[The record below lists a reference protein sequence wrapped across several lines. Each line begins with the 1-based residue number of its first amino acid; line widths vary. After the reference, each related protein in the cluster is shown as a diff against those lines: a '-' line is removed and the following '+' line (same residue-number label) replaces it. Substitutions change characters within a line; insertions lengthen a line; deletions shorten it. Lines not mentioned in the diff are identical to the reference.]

1 MLSIPVNYTPNADYC
16 YYNITKIQYG
26 HVYMWHALAGYWGG
40 VLVTS
45 EDMMKYNPKLEH
57 PVQSPGNIGN
67 VRDIAIDS
75 LEKYGGGL
83 VDPTKIYEFYNNLHG
98 YLSKKGT
105 YGVKVDVQN
114 LIETLGLGHGGRVSL
129 SRKYQQALEES
140 IAKNFPDNS
149 IICCMCHNSDSIY
162 RYISFTLLN
171 VSLGL
176 IS

>member
-1 MLSIPVNYTPNADYC
+1 
-16 YYNITKIQYG
+16 
-26 HVYMWHALAGYWGG
+26 MWHALAGYWGG

-57 PVQSPGNIGN
+57 PVKSPGNIGN

-105 YGVKVDVQN
+105 DGVKIDIQN
-114 LIETLGLGHGGRVSL
+114 LIEFLV
-129 SRKYQQALEES
+129 
-140 IAKNFPDNS
+140 
-149 IICCMCHNSDSIY
+149 
-162 RYISFTLLN
+162 
-171 VSLGL
+171 
-176 IS
+176 